1 MISASNN
8 LKMAAKY
15 ILLKY
20 TVKSQRI
27 IGNIAAKLVTGCV
40 SIPSMA
46 EIYKKSLRELSQLNI
61 TEIMWYDNST
71 LGFKLSDG

>member
-27 IGNIAAKLVTGCV
+27 IGNIAAKLVTGSV

-46 EIYKKSLRELSQLNI
+46 EIYKKSLRELSQLKI